1 MGFLNKLSNKIT
13 NKIENNV
20 FRSAEKGVDKA
31 MDSNSYKKDATSG
44 GNDCPKCGYMSTDR
58 FCPKCGAE
66 MRPEYSNPSD
76 TTESNPFGSD
86 ASSYNSSGAASSDSG
101 SSFAA
106 FGIPDVDFSNLTPEL
121 RAQVEEAL
129 RTLEKEIPKMDP
141 AAQAQARK
149 IADEIRLKLYPSQ
162 VF

>member
-13 NKIENNV
+13 NKIENNI
-20 FRSAEKGVDKA
+20 FRSADRGVDKA
-31 MDSNSYKKDATSG
+31 MDTDTYKRNEGS
-44 GNDCPKCGYMSTDR
+44 GNDCPKCGFMSTDR

-66 MRPEYSNPSD
+66 MKPSYSNPSD
-76 TTESNPFGSD
+76 TTASNPFGSD
-86 ASSYNSSGAASSDSG
+86 TPSYSSSGAASSDSG
-101 SSFAA
+101 SSLSA
-106 FGIPDVDFSNLTPEL
+106 FGIPDVDFSNLTPEM
-121 RAQVEEAL
+121 RAEVEEAL

-149 IADEIRLKLYPSQ
+149 IADEIRLKLYPSP

>member
-31 MDSNSYKKDATSG
+31 MDKDSYKRNEGS
-44 GNDCPKCGYMSTDR
+44 GNDCPKCGYMSTDK
-58 FCPKCGAE
+58 FCPKCGTE
-66 MRPEYSNPSD
+66 MKPAYSNPSD

-86 ASSYNSSGAASSDSG
+86 ATSCNSSGAPTSGSG
-101 SSFAA
+101 SSLSA
-106 FGIPDVDFSNLTPEL
+106 FGIPDVDFSNLTPEV

-129 RTLEKEIPKMDP
+129 RTLEKEIPKMEP

-149 IADEIRLKLYPSQ
+149 IVDEIWSKLNSSP

>member
-31 MDSNSYKKDATSG
+31 MATDIYKHNEGS
-44 GNDCPKCGYMSTDR
+44 GNDCPKCGFMSTDR

-66 MRPEYSNPSD
+66 MKPTYSNPSD
-76 TTESNPFGSD
+76 TNESNPFGSD
-86 ASSYNSSGAASSDSG
+86 ASSYNSSGAVSSDSG
-101 SSFAA
+101 SGFAA
-106 FGIPDVDFSNLTPEL
+106 FGIPDVDFSNLTPEV

-149 IADEIRLKLYPSQ
+149 IADDIRLKLYPSQ